1 MNHELV
7 KALSDITR
15 DKGIAREILID
26 AIEAALLSAY
36 KRNFGFS
43 ENVVID
49 VNSQTGDIKVFS
61 LKKVFEGSSN
71 LQREMGLE
79 ETRDV
84 NPEAKLGDAIK
95 IEITPKDFG
104 RIAIQTAKQVMI
116 QKIREAKRENI
127 YQEYKDRVGEV
138 CTGVVRQREYGAIII
153 DLGKVEA
160 ILPFKEQVHGEEL
173 RSGDRIKTYILEV
186 TKTNRGP
193 QILVSRSHP
202 NLVCKLFEVEV
213 PEIYDGVVK
222 IMAIAREA
230 GSRTKVAVWS
240 ADEKVDPV
248 GACVG
253 IGGSRVQSIC
263 KELSGEKIDII
274 SYSEDPAVFVSH
286 ALSPANVSD
295 VILHERERAMEVIIV
310 SEQISLAIGKKGRN
324 VRLAAKL
331 TGWKIDVKTPEEI
344 KEAALMA
351 MNLTDLSG
359 VGPKTAQ
366 RLRDSGF
373 GSIGGIA
380 KAKLLDLIVV
390 PSVGKATAKKILA
403 AAKKIAGPI
412 QPEGREGEK
421 KE

>member
-104 RIAIQTAKQVMI
+104 RIAIQTAKQVII

-213 PEIYDGVVK
+213 PEIYDGIVK

-263 KELSGEKIDII
+263 KELGGEKIDII

>member
-1 MNHELV
+1 MNHELME
-7 KALSDITR
+7 ALSDITR

-61 LKKVFEGSSN
+61 LKKVVERPSD

-79 ETRDV
+79 ETGDV

-95 IEITPKDFG
+95 IEITPKNFG

-116 QKIREAKRENI
+116 QKIREAEMENI

-160 ILPFKEQVHGEEL
+160 ILPFKEQAHGEEL

-202 NLVCKLFEVEV
+202 DLVCRLFEVEV
-213 PEIYDGVVK
+213 PEIYDGIVK

-230 GSRTKVAVWS
+230 GSRTKIAVWS

-263 KELSGEKIDII
+263 KELGGEKIDII
-274 SYSEDPAVFVSH
+274 PYSEDPTVFVSH
-286 ALSPANVSD
+286 ALSPANVSE
-295 VILHERERAMEVIIV
+295 VILHERERAMKVIV
-310 SEQISLAIGKKGRN
+310 DSEQISLAIGKKGRN

-331 TGWKIDVKTPEEI
+331 TGWKIDVKSPKEM
-344 KEAALMA
+344 KEAALTA

-359 VGPKTAQ
+359 VGSKTAQ

-373 GSIGGIA
+373 GSIGDIA
-380 KAKLLDLIVV
+380 KAKLLDLIAV
-390 PSVGKATAKKILA
+390 PGVGKATAKKILE
-403 AAKKIAGPI
+403 AAKEIAGPI
-412 QPEGREGEK
+412 QPEEREGEK